1 MKQVLASTLLALTS
15 LSAHAVVGRVRP
27 MDLERAQLINF
38 EGVNHQFGG
47 KILSGKIAVTRD
59 QNLVLTLEIQ
69 PDANDL
75 GSGPFRR
82 TAEPYTTQVKLPIV
96 SEEQNDVCG
105 GRVITARADARP
117 VDGALEE
124 LVLNDYRNEL
134 CDIYRPYAA
143 TVTYS
148 TTTAGFGGPVQATV
162 SDFGADRISPVYYPM
177 GAVR

>member
-27 MDLERAQLINF
+27 MDLERARIVNF
-38 EGVNHQFGG
+38 EGVNHDFGG
-47 KILSGKIAVTRD
+47 KILWGKVAVTREH
-59 QNLVLTLEIQ
+59 NLVLTLEIQ
-69 PDANDL
+69 PNADTTT
-75 GSGPFRR
+75 GPFAR
-82 TAEPYTTQVKLPIV
+82 TTQPYIEVIKLPIV

-124 LVLNDYRNEL
+124 LVLTDYRNEL
-134 CDIYRPYAA
+134 CEIYRPYRV

-162 SDFGADRISPVYYPM
+162 SDFGADRLSPVYYPM